1 MLAKVMSWVSRHIL
15 LALFMCLFLLLSC
28 GSSHKAIKSDTE
40 VISKDSASETVNIV
54 HESTTS
60 LSELITTNGSYVIN
74 FRIYDTRKPPDSL
87 TGKPPLLADGHVEG
101 NFNKKEDKQTVVADT
116 TNVKADKEATSIKH
130 EKTKT
135 EEVKKKKESTLLKQ
149 IGFAC
154 IFNKKEDKQT
164 VVADTTNV
172 KADKEATSI
181 KHEKT
186 KTEEVKKKKESTLLK
201 QIGFACICATVLL
214 VVMLLRQYFWR
225 NNMTIFIIRL

>member
-60 LSELITTNGSYVIN
+60 LSELITTNGNYVID
-74 FRIYDTRKPPDSL
+74 FRIYDTRKPSDSL

-101 NFNKKEDKQTVVADT
+101 DFSKNKRKETAIKDSTE
-116 TNVKADKEATSIKH
+116 VKADKETTSTKH
-130 EKTKT
+130 EETKT
-135 EEVKKKKESTLLKQ
+135 EGVKDKKESTLLKQ

-154 IFNKKEDKQT
+154 
-164 VVADTTNV
+164 VCV
-172 KADKEATSI
+172 
-181 KHEKT
+181 
-186 KTEEVKKKKESTLLK
+186 
-201 QIGFACICATVLL
+201 TVLI
-214 VVMLLRQYFWR
+214 VVMLIVKHWR
-225 NNMTIFIIRL
+225 NRQSSS